1 MFKQLDRTLKTVAI
15 VAALSQ
21 LAQAT
26 PVGNSESRM
35 NVVLIVVDDLG
46 WSDLGYS
53 GSDLYKTP
61 HVDRLAKESVVH
73 GEQSGHADG
82 VRRQRLGHG

>member
-1 MFKQLDRTLKTVAI
+1 MK
-15 VAALSQ
+15 
-21 LAQAT
+21 
-26 PVGNSESRM
+26 
-35 NVVLIVVDDLG
+35 VVLIVVDDLG

-53 GSDLYKTP
+53 SSDLYKTP

-82 VRRQRLGHG
+82 G